1 MTVKG
6 VKSKPVV
13 PYTVTAG
20 AEIMICQCAL
30 LVRSCAQTLEYRSKL
45 LFNCHD
51 VLLGTDSTTEQESSQ
66 VSQLCC
72 IGAFNWFKFAF

>member
-30 LVRSCAQTLEYRSKL
+30 LVRSCAQTLEYRSTRPQA
-45 LFNCHD
+45 H
-51 VLLGTDSTTEQESSQ
+51 SQ
-66 VSQLCC
+66 ATLQLS
-72 IGAFNWFKFAF
+72 